1 MRCLCFDIGGTSIK
15 YAIIEDEKIE
25 DIKSMETRKN
35 EFDNHILEDVMNVIS
50 SYNNID
56 VIGICTA
63 GVVNSNTGEI
73 VFAGPTIPNYTGT
86 KIKKSIEEKFNI
98 PCFVEN
104 DVNCAAYGEYIYSK
118 STSTM
123 FCMTVGTGVGGALI
137 IEDKIYSGSSY
148 TACEIGYI
156 PFKDK
161 TLQDYAS
168 TTFLVDYV
176 SKKLEKKVNGLY
188 IFENAKKG
196 DKLCIEAINN
206 LVDNLSFGIVNMI
219 YTLNPSKIII
229 GGGITAQKEYLE
241 PLIINSVNKK
251 LINKKFNTTIE
262 LAKLE
267 NKAGLYGIYY
277 IIRKGLK

>member
-35 EFDNHILEDVMNVIS
+35 EFDNHILEDVINVIS

-137 IEDKIYSGSSY
+137 IDDKIYSGSSY

-277 IIRKGLK
+277 IILLERD

>member
-118 STSTM
+118 STSPM

-137 IEDKIYSGSSY
+137 IDDKVYSGSSY

-176 SKKLEKKVNGLY
+176 SERLEKKVNGLY

>member
-15 YAIIEDEKIE
+15 YAIIENEKIE
-25 DIKSMETRKN
+25 DINSIKTRKN
-35 EFDNHILEDVMNVIS
+35 KFENYILEDVINVIS
-50 SYNNID
+50 RYNNID
-56 VIGICTA
+56 VIGISTA

-73 VFAGPTIPNYTGT
+73 IFAGPTIPNYTGT

-104 DVNCAAYGEYIYSK
+104 DVNSAAYGEYIYSK
-118 STSTM
+118 SKSPM
-123 FCMTVGTGVGGALI
+123 FCMTVGTGLGGALI
-137 IEDKIYSGSSY
+137 IDDKIYSGSSY
-148 TACEIGYI
+148 MACEIGYI

-176 SKKLEKKVNGLY
+176 SKKLDKKVNGLY

-196 DKLCIEAINN
+196 NKLCIEAINN
-206 LVDNLSFGIVNMI
+206 LVDNLSFGIVNII

>member
-25 DIKSMETRKN
+25 DIKSIETRKN
-35 EFDNHILEDVMNVIS
+35 KFENYILEDIINVIKG
-50 SYNNID
+50 YDDID
-56 VIGICTA
+56 VIGISTA
-63 GVVNSNTGEI
+63 GVVNSSIGEI

-118 STSTM
+118 YKSNI
-123 FCMTVGTGVGGALI
+123 FCMTVGTGLGGALI
-137 IEDKIYSGSSY
+137 LDNKIYSGSSY
-148 TACEIGYI
+148 MACEIGYI

-168 TTFLVDYV
+168 TKFLVDYV
-176 SKKLEKKVNGLY
+176 SKKLDKKVNGLY

-196 DKLCIEAINN
+196 DKLCMEAINHF
-206 LVDNLSFGIVNMI
+206 VDNLSFGILNII

-229 GGGITAQKEYLE
+229 GGGITAQKKYLE
-241 PLIINSVNKK
+241 PLIIDSVNKK
-251 LINKKFNTTIE
+251 IINKKFNTKIE

>member
-35 EFDNHILEDVMNVIS
+35 EFDNHILEDVINVIS

-137 IEDKIYSGSSY
+137 IDDKIYSGSSY